1 MAEAAVMAKTGWKPW
16 EFFSSGA
23 AADLG
28 VPVAVLAIVMALIT
42 PLPPFLLDLLLVID
56 IMMSVIVMM
65 VAMYITRPVGFQ
77 RFSHHPAVAHVVPPG
92 SERLFGAPD
101 PA

>member
-1 MAEAAVMAKTGWKPW
+1 MAQATAIAKTGWKPV

-42 PLPPFLLDLLLVID
+42 PLPPFLLDLLLVVD
-56 IMMSVIVMM
+56 IMM
-65 VAMYITRPVGFQ
+65 
-77 RFSHHPAVAHVVPPG
+77 
-92 SERLFGAPD
+92 
-101 PA
+101 